1 MMRSKPFKSCIPN
14 PLRFYEKSFYILLVY
29 LGCQFVLYALFLLIY
44 ALFAPD
50 HKIHYELFGQQP
62 EAMGYYLLATD
73 VILYLALRKLRLIR
87 TPLWPAK
94 SVRPPLR
101 GGIWA
106 IVGVLLFSIG
116 ISSVGSLLQ
125 LQDNGTTDQFGQM
138 IDNPICLL
146 TLCLAGPLIE
156 EIIFREGILRKLSE
170 SGTAAWAA
178 ILASSVLFSVAHN
191 NPAQSL
197 PALLTGALLGVLYVG
212 IGDIRLCATAHVLS
226 NILAAALLL
235 ANRHAPQSLPQL
247 TGTPLILTASG
258 CIILGL
264 LFIVI
269 WWKRRAP
276 YSFLSDC
283 RKSPDYL

>member
-1 MMRSKPFKSCIPN
+1 M
-14 PLRFYEKSFYILLVY
+14 
-29 LGCQFVLYALFLLIY
+29 
-44 ALFAPD
+44 
-50 HKIHYELFGQQP
+50 
-62 EAMGYYLLATD
+62 
-73 VILYLALRKLRLIR
+73 
-87 TPLWPAK
+87 
-94 SVRPPLR
+94 
-101 GGIWA
+101 
-106 IVGVLLFSIG
+106 
-116 ISSVGSLLQ
+116 
-125 LQDNGTTDQFGQM
+125 
-138 IDNPICLL
+138 
-146 TLCLAGPLIE
+146 
-156 EIIFREGILRKLSE
+156 
-170 SGTAAWAA
+170 
-178 ILASSVLFSVAHN
+178 
-191 NPAQSL
+191 
-197 PALLTGALLGVLYVG
+197 LTGALLGVLYVG

>member
-1 MMRSKPFKSCIPN
+1 MK
-14 PLRFYEKSFYILLVY
+14 KSFYILLVY

-101 GGIWA
+101 GSIWA

-212 IGDIRLCATAHVLS
+212 IGDIRLCTTAHVLS

>member
-1 MMRSKPFKSCIPN
+1 MK
-14 PLRFYEKSFYILLVY
+14 KSFYILLVY

-73 VILYLALRKLRLIR
+73 VILYLTLRKLRLIR

-101 GGIWA
+101 GSIWA

-125 LQDNGTTDQFGQM
+125 LQDNGTTAQFGQM